1 MSMSISM
8 SMSMGISMRI
18 WVLWGLLPG
27 HSLDEYEYKY
37 EYEYG
42 DKYEDMSMRII
53 AWSLFA
59 PVRFSFR
66 PFTTAKAAI
75 ASENYK
81 CIMSFILDVLFQT
94 FQVKIYPI

>member
-1 MSMSISM
+1 ME
-8 SMSMGISMRI
+8 R
-18 WVLWGLLPG
+18 LWGLPG
-27 HSLDEYEYKY
+27 QLQYEYEYEYEYKYEYKYKY

-81 CIMSFILDVLFQT
+81 CIMSFILDMLFLT
-94 FQVKIYPI
+94 FPVKIYPW